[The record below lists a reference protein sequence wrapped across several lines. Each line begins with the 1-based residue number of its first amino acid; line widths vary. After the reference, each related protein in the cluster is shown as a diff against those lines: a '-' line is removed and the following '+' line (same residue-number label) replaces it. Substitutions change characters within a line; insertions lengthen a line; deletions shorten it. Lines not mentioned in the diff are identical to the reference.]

1 MFGQGL
7 LIVALTMSLLAVCPI
22 FQGPSNLEAR
32 IITEVLEHVEEYASC
47 VVTGFAVAVVLV
59 SHQVMSDSLRPRGL
73 QHALGQTEN
82 IEVVIVIHAT

>member
-1 MFGQGL
+1 MFGPGL
-7 LIVALTMSLLAVCPI
+7 LIVALTMSLLAVCLI

-47 VVTGFAVAVVLV
+47 VVTGFAVTVVLLF

-73 QHALGQTEN
+73 QHALG
-82 IEVVIVIHAT
+82 